1 MSQLS
6 DVLRQNAELIASLPD
21 NADRLADSDPY
32 TSARAAL
39 ARARAALVD
48 TAYAWGDPDA
58 LAVLTSADRAA
69 HNRPITGGSTTRT
82 GVPVMTQKDS
92 KLVRKAK
99 KAKKALG
106 PKATTADVFGAL
118 ADDAAADGDPIARE
132 ALGIASTADTIAK
145 MRRARGL

>member
-1 MSQLS
+1 
-6 DVLRQNAELIASLPD
+6 
-21 NADRLADSDPY
+21 
-32 TSARAAL
+32 
-39 ARARAALVD
+39 VD

-69 HNRPITGGSTTRT
+69 HNRPITGGSATT
-82 GVPVMTQKDS
+82 GVPTMKDS

>member
-69 HNRPITGGSTTRT
+69 HNRPITGGSTTT
-82 GVPVMTQKDS
+82 GVPTMKDS